1 MLPLDLK
8 ENAVQDV
15 TVTAVSPV
23 AAPAPPAA
31 PKVRRHHRALPLRV
45 GTRASPL
52 ALVQTRMFLHLLTTF
67 CPVLR
72 GMDVFQEHAI
82 TTTGDAVQDRKL
94 AEIGGKGLFA
104 KEIHEALADGRV
116 DFAVHSLKDLETA
129 LPPGIVLACTLPR
142 EDPSDVLILA
152 DDVEDYD
159 SANPFSVLKP
169 GALVGTCSVRRQAQ
183 LMHARPDL
191 RITTMRGNVHSR
203 LDKVRHGTCDAS
215 LLALAG
221 LKRLGLEN
229 EASVVIDPEVMVPAA
244 GQGIVGVTVR
254 AADEELLSLLN
265 AIEDK
270 ASRAAAD
277 AERAML
283 AVLDGSCSTPIGA
296 HARISADGTLSLTGL
311 VASEDGTFL
320 LRRKLAG
327 PAADAARIG
336 AELGA
341 SLKAES
347 PSGIFLGPR

>member
-1 MLPLDLK
+1 MPPIEAAALLD
-8 ENAVQDV
+8 APVSRAPRVQ
-15 TVTAVSPV
+15 
-23 AAPAPPAA
+23 AAPSVP
-31 PKVRRHHRALPLRV
+31 RHHRALPLRV

-52 ALVQTRMFLHLLTTF
+52 ALVQTRNFLHLLTTF

-82 TTTGDAVQDRKL
+82 TTTGDAVQDRPL
-94 AEIGGKGLFA
+94 AAIGGKGLFA
-104 KEIHEALADGRV
+104 KEIHEALAERRI

-129 LPPGIVLACTLPR
+129 LPPGIVLACTLKR
-142 EDPSDVLILA
+142 EDSSDVLILGEEF
-152 DDVEDYD
+152 DEPPTGD
-159 SANPFSVLKP
+159 PFAVLKQ

-221 LKRLGLEN
+221 LKRLGLEA
-229 EASVVIDPEVMVPAA
+229 EASVVIDPEIMVPAA
-244 GQGIVGVTVR
+244 GQGIVGITVR
-254 AADEELLSLLN
+254 EEDQELLALLS

-270 ASRAAAD
+270 SSRAAAE

-296 HARISADGTLSLTGL
+296 HARIGEDGTLSLTGL
-311 VASEDGTFL
+311 VASEDGRFL
-320 LRRKLAG
+320 LRRRASGLAR
-327 PAADAARIG
+327 DAARIG
-336 AELGA
+336 AALGA
-341 SLKAES
+341 ELKVDS
-347 PSGIFLGPR
+347 PAAVFAGERWAPHY

>member
-1 MLPLDLK
+1 MLPLDLSQDV
-8 ENAVQDV
+8 VQDA
-15 TVTAVSPV
+15 TVIDP
-23 AAPAPPAA
+23 APAPNAPVV
-31 PKVRRHHRALPLRV
+31 PKVRRHHRELPLRV

-52 ALVQTRMFLHLLTTF
+52 ALVQTRMFLHMLTTF

-104 KEIHEALADGRV
+104 KEIHEALSERRV
-116 DFAVHSLKDLETA
+116 DFAVHSLKDLETT

-142 EDPSDVLILA
+142 EDASDVLILA
-152 DDVEDYD
+152 DEVD
-159 SANPFSVLKP
+159 SVDEADPFAVLKH
-169 GALVGTCSVRRQAQ
+169 GALIGTCSVRRQAQ

-221 LKRLGLEN
+221 LKRLGLES
-229 EASVVIDPEVMVPAA
+229 EASVVIDPAIMVPAA
-244 GQGIVGVTVR
+244 GQGIVGVTMR
-254 AADEELLSLLN
+254 AEDEELLSLLS

-270 ASRAAAD
+270 PSRAAAE

-283 AVLDGSCSTPIGA
+283 AYLDGSCSTPIGA
-296 HARISADGTLSLTGL
+296 HARIGDDGTLSLTGL

-320 LRRKLAG
+320 LRRQLSG
-327 PAADAARIG
+327 PVADAARIG
-336 AELGA
+336 LELGI
-341 SLKAES
+341 SLKADS
-347 PSGIFLGPR
+347 PEAIFRA